1 MSVHGL
7 APSRG
12 WRRPRVR
19 TISVLAS
26 ALVVTLIGFG
36 WPFVVAQG
44 APLAGDAFA
53 PLLVGALLVLVVAVV
68 ATELADGGMDA
79 RTVAMLGLLAALGVA
94 VRAFSPAVAGIE
106 PTFALVVLVARAF
119 GPRFGFAYGTV
130 LIAVSALLT
139 AGVGPWLPFQMLATS
154 WLGAAVGALPGI
166 PVGSRAERWL
176 LAAVT
181 MPLALVYGAALDL
194 SFWPLSTVLAP
205 GLAYVPG
212 ASVAVN
218 LGHFAVFYVAT
229 SLAWDVARGVVG
241 VLLVVLAGPSVL
253 AALRRAA
260 RRARFRQAPVEGV
273 PAVSRPGGTVEPVR

>member
-1 MSVHGL
+1 MTVSGL
-7 APSRG
+7 VATARG
-12 WRRPRVR
+12 RRLGVR
-19 TISVLAS
+19 TAAVLS
-26 ALVVTLIGFG
+26 GALAVTLIGFG
-36 WPFVVAQG
+36 WPFVVARG
-44 APLAGDAFA
+44 ALLAGEAFA
-53 PLLVGALLVLVVAVV
+53 PLVVGGLLVLVVAVV
-68 ATELADGGMDA
+68 ATELTDGGMDA

-119 GPRFGFAYGTV
+119 GPRFGFAYGSV

-154 WLGAAVGALPGI
+154 WLGAVVGALPWI
-166 PVGSRAERWL
+166 PVGTRAERWL

-181 MPLALVYGAALDL
+181 VPLALVYGAALDL
-194 SFWPLSTVLAP
+194 SFWPLSTALAP

-212 ASVAVN
+212 GPVAAN

-229 SLAWDVARGVVG
+229 SLAWDVSRGVVS
-241 VLLVVLAGPSVL
+241 VLLVVLGGPSVL

-260 RRARFRQAPVEGV
+260 RRARF
-273 PAVSRPGGTVEPVR
+273 GTGLAD